1 MSDKNR
7 SHRSNNLLRFVSLG
21 NRSAIRAETERGL
34 LDAICS
40 HAVAAEI
47 CTAALILL
55 HTEIDGGVCEP
66 VSQAGIDLTG
76 SACLTEI
83 TRALVTPQP
92 LVLPSLEST
101 ELPGV
106 ADLLE
111 AGMASLLILPLH
123 VEGEYFGA
131 IALADSECQQFPE
144 SEVSMLM
151 QFAEDLGFAIETM
164 RSRRRQE
171 AREQMATHLL
181 EHDAATGLPTRTL
194 LKKYVEEL
202 LSGMTAKRSPLAVM
216 VLQIDNLREISDTF
230 SFSHGDALLN
240 EVGARLRNSTGDK
253 AYLARYNGEALAVIL
268 PASGADNARQM
279 ARTLHQALAHPCW
292 AAGIE
297 IEPRIRIGIAVFP
310 GHGSDSETL
319 FRRASLACER
329 SRDNVEG
336 FSFHSGEPELV
347 NARRVELATDLR
359 NALEASDLTLYCQ
372 PKIALADNR
381 ICGMEL
387 LSRWR
392 HPKYGMVPPGEFVP
406 LAEQTGLIKPLTDW
420 VLKTAAADWHLIC
433 GAEGTLRFAVN
444 VATRNLLDPWLVER
458 IDDLLATWGISP
470 SQLQIEITESE
481 LMHDFNMALKVLK
494 KLRERGIELQIDDFG
509 TGHSALAYLQ
519 RLPVTTLKIDQSF
532 VRPILTDPVSRDIV
546 RTVIQLAH
554 NIGMKTVAEGI
565 ESAEIQQ
572 CLLELGCDMGQ
583 GFHIAKPMPAV
594 EFLPWLAQFQATS
607 KAADSQI
614 VRSAKHHSTE
624 TTNCL

>member
-1 MSDKNR
+1 LNTNMR
-7 SHRSNNLLRFVSLG
+7 SGRANALLRFVSLG
-21 NRSAIRAETERGL
+21 NRAAIRAEKEREL
-34 LDAICS
+34 LDSVCI
-40 HAVAAEI
+40 HAVATRI
-47 CTAALILL
+47 CASAQILL
-55 HTEIDGGVCEP
+55 YTEIEGGACEP

-83 TRALVTPQP
+83 ASAMATPNP
-92 LVLPSLEST
+92 LVLPSLDSAT
-101 ELPGV
+101 VPGV
-106 ADLLE
+106 ADLE
-111 AGMASLLILPLH
+111 ALGMLSLLVLPIQ
-123 VEGEYFGA
+123 VEGKHFGA
-131 IALADSECQQFPE
+131 LALVDTEFQQFPE
-144 SEVSMLM
+144 SELSTLM
-151 QFAEDLGFAIETM
+151 QFAGDLGFAIETM
-164 RSRRRQE
+164 RARKRQD

-194 LKKYVEEL
+194 LKKHVDQL
-202 LSGMTAKRSPLAVM
+202 ISGMAAKRSPLAVM

-230 SFSHGDALLN
+230 SFCHGDALLN
-240 EVGARLRNSTGDK
+240 EVGARLRASTGDR
-253 AYLARYNGEALAVIL
+253 AYLARYSDEGLAVIL
-268 PASGADNARQM
+268 PAEGADKARLT
-279 ARTLHQALAHPCW
+279 ARALQLALARPCW

-310 GHGSDSETL
+310 GHGSDAEIL
-319 FRRASLACER
+319 LRRASLACER
-329 SRDNVEG
+329 ARETAEG
-336 FSFHSGEPELV
+336 FSFHSGEPEMV

-359 NALEASDLTLYCQ
+359 NAIEAGDLALYCQ
-372 PKIALADNR
+372 PKITLADNSV
-381 ICGMEL
+381 CGMEL

-392 HPKYGMVPPGEFVP
+392 HPKYGMVPPSEFVP

-433 GAEGTLRFAVN
+433 GVEGTPRFAVN

-458 IDDLLATWGISP
+458 IDDLLATWGIAP

-481 LMHDFNMALKVLK
+481 LMHDFDMALKVLT
-494 KLRERGIELQIDDFG
+494 KLRDRGIELQIDDFG
-509 TGHSALAYLQ
+509 TGHSALSYLQ

-583 GFHIAKPMPAV
+583 GFHIARPMPAAD
-594 EFLPWLAQFQATS
+594 FLPWLKQVES
-607 KAADSQI
+607 RRDP
-614 VRSAKHHSTE
+614 AKTAIQNLDTQLNPIH
-624 TTNCL
+624 CAV